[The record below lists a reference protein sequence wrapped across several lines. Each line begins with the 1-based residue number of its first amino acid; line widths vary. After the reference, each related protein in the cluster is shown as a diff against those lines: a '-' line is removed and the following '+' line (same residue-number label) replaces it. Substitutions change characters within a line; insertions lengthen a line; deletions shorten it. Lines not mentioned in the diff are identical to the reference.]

1 MLVECYRCQDFDLR
15 VHAFSRLLPLSLTPL
30 CRESREVQG
39 ALLSC
44 KTASGDDVDVCS
56 GRASRV
62 YGLYYM
68 RLFGALAPGGLS
80 CIRIRVPRSLS

>member
-56 GRASRV
+56 ERPAFTGYITRGSL
-62 YGLYYM
+62 GLWP
-68 RLFGALAPGGLS
+68 LA
-80 CIRIRVPRSLS
+80 V